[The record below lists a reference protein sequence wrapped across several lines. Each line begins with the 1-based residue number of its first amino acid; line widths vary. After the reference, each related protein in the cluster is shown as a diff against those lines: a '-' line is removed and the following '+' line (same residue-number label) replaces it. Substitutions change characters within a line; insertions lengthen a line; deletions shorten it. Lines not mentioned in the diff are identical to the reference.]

1 MSMRLSEFVWQKNM
15 SEEDKFFHDFVGPY
29 ISDLSKFLTSQP
41 GWMKGP
47 SATDPEEYPI
57 PKDHDLTSKTW
68 DMIHECL
75 PEFMSTKSWPWY
87 YDNLASK
94 DYCLKQYTKDEDYT
108 DIHIDTDTKE
118 TYNRMVAWVLFLND
132 VEEGGEFEFLHS
144 ELKVKPEKGKVL
156 MFPCNYLF
164 PYRVNTP
171 KSNDLTIMTGYIYND
186 F

>member
-1 MSMRLSEFVWQKNM
+1 MQLREFVWQKNM
-15 SEEDKFFHDFVGPY
+15 LDEDEYNFVEPY
-29 ISDLSKFLTSQP
+29 MSDLSKFATSQP

-47 SATDPEEYPI
+47 VATDPEECPI

-68 DMIHECL
+68 DMISDSINF
-75 PEFMSTKSWPWY
+75 FMIESKSMPWQ
-87 YDNLASK
+87 YDNLVSR
-94 DYCLKQYTKDEDYT
+94 DYIWKQYTKDKDYT
-108 DIHIDTDTKE
+108 DTRIDTDTKE

-132 VEEGGEFEFLHS
+132 VEEGGEFEFEYS
-144 ELKVKPEKGKVL
+144 GLKVKPEKGKVL

>member
-15 SEEDKFFHDFVGPY
+15 VEEDEYNFVEPY
-29 ISDLSKFLTSQP
+29 MSDLGKFAASHPQWL
-41 GWMKGP
+41 KGSSP
-47 SATDPEEYPI
+47 NPEEYYI
-57 PKDHDLTSKTW
+57 PKDHDLTTKTW
-68 DMIHECL
+68 DMIHDSINFFMIESKSL
-75 PEFMSTKSWPWY
+75 PWQYENLTST
-87 YDNLASK
+87 
-94 DYCLKQYTKDEDYT
+94 DYCVKQYTKDKDYT
-108 DIHIDTDTKE
+108 DTHIDTDTKE

-132 VEEGGEFEFLHS
+132 VEEGGEFEFEYS
-144 ELKVKPEKGKVL
+144 GLKVKPEKGKVL